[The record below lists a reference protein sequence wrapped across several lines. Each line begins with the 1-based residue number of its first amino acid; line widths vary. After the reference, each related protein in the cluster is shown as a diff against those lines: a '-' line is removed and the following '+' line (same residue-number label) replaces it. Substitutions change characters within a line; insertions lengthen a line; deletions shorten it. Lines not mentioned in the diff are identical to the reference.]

1 MVNIDTVY
9 QTVQALANKEQR
21 GYITPQE
28 YNLFANQAQQDIF
41 EQYLYDLE
49 AFRERRPMQ
58 HQLGDSVSMLMNKL
72 KDFYSI
78 SPVTGGTA
86 LPSTGNIG
94 RIFLGQGTTN
104 RRTLKKIDPD
114 TIKDLI
120 ASPFHRKEF
129 TDAVYYDDGSRTIMV
144 WDGTGQ
150 ITTNITCEVI
160 SGRPTLAYW
169 GYTVVNEKPLYDPT
183 TTSHF
188 QLEAGEQTDLVAKI
202 LKLAGVSIEDEQLYA
217 AAQGEESLNIQQE
230 NK

>member
-72 KDFYSI
+72 KNFYSI
-78 SPVTGGTA
+78 SPVAFGTA
-86 LPSTGNIG
+86 LPTTGNIG

-114 TIKDLI
+114 TIQDLLQ
-120 ASPFHRKEF
+120 SPFHQKGF

-150 ITTNITCEVI
+150 ITSGVSCEVI
-160 SGRPTLAYW
+160 SGRPPLAYW